1 MSEKL
6 IMFDFDGVLAN
17 TLELSYQIHKD
28 VNDYLTWEKFQDF
41 SNGNFHDG
49 IMNAVQNG
57 NHKLPEDFW
66 DKYDK
71 NIINLNIH
79 EILRQ
84 TLRDLNKECI
94 VTIVSSMRADLIKKF
109 LNKEKIENN
118 FADILGVDF
127 NKSKVIKIN
136 LLLDKYKI
144 EAKNAV
150 FVTDSLGDVL
160 EANECG
166 VKSIGVLWGLH
177 SRETLEKG
185 NPAHIIDNPLF
196 LLDAVK
202 EVLG

>member
-1 MSEKL
+1 MSKKL
-6 IMFDFDGVLAN
+6 VMFDFDGVLVN
-17 TLELSYQIHKD
+17 TLESSYQIHKD

-49 IMNAVQNG
+49 IMKAVEDG
-57 NHKLPEDFW
+57 MHKLPENFW
-66 DKYDK
+66 EVYDK
-71 NIINLNIH
+71 NIVHLNIH

-84 TLRDLNKECI
+84 TLIDLNKDYV
-94 VTIVSSMRADLIKKF
+94 VTIVSSMRTDLIQKF

-118 FADILGVDF
+118 FADIMGVDF
-127 NKSKVIKIN
+127 NKSKVVKIN
-136 LLLDKYKI
+136 TLLDKYKV
-144 EAKNAV
+144 APKDAV
-150 FVTDSLGDVL
+150 FITDSLGDVL

-177 SRETLEKG
+177 PRETLEKG
-185 NPAHIIDNPLF
+185 KPAHIIDNLLF